1 MDNLIEKIKNG
12 ENLQE
17 IIEFVGKDIY
27 INGPISTLNMEI
39 LSYLKYYQKE
49 FFAQYEGDILQRM
62 GIFYK
67 ENEIS
72 SLEGLIMS
80 NYKDAIYEKY
90 NKYYTPVQTNLV
102 NNILLNKNFSFSA
115 PTSTGKSYVFRE
127 IIEKPNMND
136 IAIIVPSRALINEYY
151 IRIREIIKNKTTNIL
166 TSVEIINKKVARR
179 SIFILTPER
188 AKELFKHKKELNL
201 DMVLFDEAQ
210 LGDEDNTRGIIFDSI
225 VRRINNNFPN
235 TKLLFA
241 HPFISNPEAQLK
253 KNSIEHGDYKKYLEK
268 NVGQMFISYNN
279 GKFYNF
285 GIEKDILGHKI
296 IKMDDD
302 PIEKIIRNNGSIL
315 IYTTKKSIYD
325 GKILEKFGKYIKL
338 CNEIKDKKAL
348 KLIKKLTRLIGA
360 AQKKKSER
368 YSEMIY
374 LLKRGII
381 THHGS
386 LPLKARMILEEFTQM
401 NFCRICF
408 STSTLVQGINMPFDL
423 VWIDRFESSQRL
435 NILNLIGR
443 AGRATTEK
451 KFDYGIVVVKDNN
464 KSKLRNI
471 MKNDLPIKEVSLLD
485 IDDDQEDDNIKD
497 FKQSVKSG
505 SLSDEYNLTP
515 SQLERLEKDSLE
527 DSIIYLLDKLVKNDK
542 FINVEDFNKY
552 DDNIIKKIKEAFQI
566 IYLFYL
572 NRNELSSGEKAVL
585 STALRILVWQ
595 INGKTFKQIVWYRYS
610 YITRLKER
618 KKFLIQNKEGINDI
632 EARFTM
638 ECSDIPDKELVSFNM
653 FKDKKVSEIKY
664 DRIVFDTYDYI
675 DKIIGFKLKDVYYAT
690 FKKYFNKTSDIR
702 AKNMALYFKYGTID
716 KIEIM
721 LIKYGFSFETI
732 EWLKKYIKKI
742 DENEIIFK
750 RSIRTISKDKLKEIE
765 HYI

>member
-1 MDNLIEKIKNG
+1 MLMDNLIEKIKNG

-302 PIEKIIRNNGSIL
+302 PIEKIIKNNGSIL
-315 IYTTKKSIYD
+315 I
-325 GKILEKFGKYIKL
+325 
-338 CNEIKDKKAL
+338 
-348 KLIKKLTRLIGA
+348 
-360 AQKKKSER
+360 
-368 YSEMIY
+368 
-374 LLKRGII
+374 
-381 THHGS
+381 
-386 LPLKARMILEEFTQM
+386 
-401 NFCRICF
+401 
-408 STSTLVQGINMPFDL
+408 
-423 VWIDRFESSQRL
+423 
-435 NILNLIGR
+435 
-443 AGRATTEK
+443 
-451 KFDYGIVVVKDNN
+451 
-464 KSKLRNI
+464 
-471 MKNDLPIKEVSLLD
+471 
-485 IDDDQEDDNIKD
+485 
-497 FKQSVKSG
+497 
-505 SLSDEYNLTP
+505 
-515 SQLERLEKDSLE
+515 
-527 DSIIYLLDKLVKNDK
+527 
-542 FINVEDFNKY
+542 
-552 DDNIIKKIKEAFQI
+552 
-566 IYLFYL
+566 
-572 NRNELSSGEKAVL
+572 
-585 STALRILVWQ
+585 
-595 INGKTFKQIVWYRYS
+595 
-610 YITRLKER
+610 
-618 KKFLIQNKEGINDI
+618 
-632 EARFTM
+632 
-638 ECSDIPDKELVSFNM
+638 
-653 FKDKKVSEIKY
+653 
-664 DRIVFDTYDYI
+664 
-675 DKIIGFKLKDVYYAT
+675 
-690 FKKYFNKTSDIR
+690 
-702 AKNMALYFKYGTID
+702 
-716 KIEIM
+716 
-721 LIKYGFSFETI
+721 
-732 EWLKKYIKKI
+732 
-742 DENEIIFK
+742 
-750 RSIRTISKDKLKEIE
+750 
-765 HYI
+765 